1 MSENNLATWQSS
13 ELPIIN
19 NGAEFGFELA
29 REIKNYVR
37 RAVAPLEKRIGEL
50 EARPELKYCGVWV
63 AGKTYQEN
71 MLVTHSG
78 SLWIA
83 KKTTASY
90 PGGNAEPGAWQLCT
104 KRGRDGKDGA
114 SK

>member
-50 EARPELKYCGVWV
+50 EAPTGTEILRCMGRRENIS
-63 AGKTYQEN
+63 GKHARDPQRFALDRQEDDSK
-71 MLVTHSG
+71 L
-78 SLWIA
+78 
-83 KKTTASY
+83 
-90 PGGNAEPGAWQLCT
+90 PRWQ
-104 KRGRDGKDGA
+104 R
-114 SK
+114 